1 MTREKEKHKAITV
14 IFIYLFIYS
23 ILYPGY
29 AQTVRNWFPLGPCIH
44 YKLLNNVKGTH
55 RPKTHNEKY
64 IGETY
69 DEH

>member
-1 MTREKEKHKAITV
+1 MNAVTDLYL
-14 IFIYLFIYS
+14 FIYLFIDLF
-23 ILYPGY
+23 IPFLYPGY

-44 YKLLNNVKGTH
+44 YKLFNNVKGTH

-64 IGETY
+64 IGEAY

>member
-1 MTREKEKHKAITV
+1 MIYV
-14 IFIYLFIYS
+14 YLFIPFP
-23 ILYPGY
+23 YPGY

-55 RPKTHNEKY
+55 RLKTHNEKY